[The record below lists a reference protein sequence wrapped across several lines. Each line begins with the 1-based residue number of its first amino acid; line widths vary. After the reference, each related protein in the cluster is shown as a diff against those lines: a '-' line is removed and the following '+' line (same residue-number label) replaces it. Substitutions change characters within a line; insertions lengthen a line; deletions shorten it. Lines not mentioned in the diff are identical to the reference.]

1 MRTKCFTNFK
11 LLVENV
17 GPKIYGML
25 GATMP
30 LGNTIL
36 GWRNERSLQLVIAYK
51 LHCMCID
58 ACLISSFHFS
68 TIWSGGWDH
77 LRCGE
82 GIGNVTFYCK
92 LNSFRAQC
100 SKKVEQ
106 FRSLKTW
113 QIYESAA
120 A

>member
-17 GPKIYGML
+17 GPRIYGML

-58 ACLISSFHFS
+58 ARRLSYQQFSFLDNMVGRVGSSAM
-68 TIWSGGWDH
+68 W
-77 LRCGE
+77 R
-82 GIGNVTFYCK
+82 GNRKCHVLLQTK
-92 LNSFRAQC
+92 
-100 SKKVEQ
+100 
-106 FRSLKTW
+106 
-113 QIYESAA
+113 
-120 A
+120 